1 MKDDF
6 RASILAAWTSVDP
19 ISRKELRVLT
29 ILCTALDPF
38 IPAKDLRSHIA
49 FQLPLVLIANTV
61 QRVIGVGQHA
71 RRICPHVSPAKIH
84 SFHLDAAA
92 IYEIM
97 ASSANKDN
105 FVILNNMWAP
115 ITSLNWAVDDKA
127 TTFAAFL
134 DLGRIFKICEER
146 TMEFTYHV
154 TVNADDTVD
163 LLGELLPSQEPK
175 SSFLT
180 KRRKFR
186 KELQPATKHK
196 PTAAEQQTVVGLDA
210 YIKRLDQ
217 QLRKRY
223 AEKRELDDDISS
235 LVKEPETHIGRL
247 KEQRYYTLKELRWRR
262 CDLWSKINMLKNRIK
277 QRKSQKYIILYPK
290 VKEKPCIIICS
301 TVYLMR
307 CIQAKNETPLPTAP
321 PPTFANPGHE
331 DASEFINLKPF
342 CQAAREAKTDI
353 IFSGTDYGVRTMST
367 TVAMTMDRF
376 EQHWNLYNRFSAL
389 SIEEVEDVGD
399 ADENGLLSRLHV
411 EGEVIA
417 H

>member
-49 FQLPLVLIANTV
+49 FQLPLVLIANSV
-61 QRVIGVGQHA
+61 QRVIGVGQYA

-115 ITSLNWAVDDKA
+115 VTTVNWAVDDKA

-134 DLGRIFKICEER
+134 NLGRIFKICEER
-146 TMEFTYHV
+146 KMEFKYHV

-186 KELQPATKHK
+186 KDVHPATKHK

-223 AEKRELDDDISS
+223 AEKRKLDDDISS
-235 LVKEPETHIGRL
+235 LVKEPQTHIGRL
-247 KEQRYYTLKELRWRR
+247 QKQRYYTLKELRWRR

-277 QRKSQKYIILYPK
+277 QRKNEKYSILYPK
-290 VKEKPCIIICS
+290 VKEK
-301 TVYLMR
+301 TMYNNMQYR
-307 CIQAKNETPLPTAP
+307 CI
-321 PPTFANPGHE
+321 
-331 DASEFINLKPF
+331 
-342 CQAAREAKTDI
+342 
-353 IFSGTDYGVRTMST
+353 
-367 TVAMTMDRF
+367 
-376 EQHWNLYNRFSAL
+376 
-389 SIEEVEDVGD
+389 
-399 ADENGLLSRLHV
+399 
-411 EGEVIA
+411 
-417 H
+417 